1 MEDALRAW
9 REGERVLDTLP
20 PLSPDHESVRLA
32 IVDLRTT
39 YQRVASLKVAT
50 RDVLTANREA
60 IEEARQVIQD
70 VAARAMRPRSAER

>member
-32 IVDLRTT
+32 IVDLRMT

-50 RDVLTANREA
+50 RDVLTVNREA
-60 IEEARQVIQD
+60 IEEARKVIQD
-70 VAARAMRPRSAER
+70 VATRAMRPRSEER